1 MKFAHPF
8 LLRSLNRFWREQR
21 LPSQDLQMWRHQMLS
36 AILSVALILGGLTAI
51 PSILMAFRDQMY
63 SVAAMDFLAICFVSF
78 LWRARSLSFTLRC
91 WGFIFTVYALG
102 IFFLFLVGPVS
113 QIYLMAAPIFAA
125 LLLGLRHSILMLI
138 LNATSLLVVGYF
150 FNIDLQF
157 GQLHQQPFLRWII
170 ITLNFT
176 FISSVI
182 TVSCAVLLRR
192 FEESLRKQV
201 KISRSLKVEQSSLRN
216 ANEELR
222 LISAAVE
229 NLNDMVMIAAN
240 HGREI
245 GPRLVF
251 VNRAFE
257 HNTGYTRS
265 ESVGQNFDILFGD
278 NTDPCAIE
286 KIQNAI
292 NACLPLHIEL
302 KSHTKSQQD
311 LWLEVDI
318 RPIHNMEG
326 ACTHYVAI
334 QRDITERK
342 NAEMDIHRLA
352 FFDVLT
358 GLPNR
363 RLLQDRLQVQFAN
376 SQRHGQFGAIL
387 FIDLDHFKTI
397 NDARGHATGD
407 QFLIEVAQRLS
418 SMLRESDT
426 VSRLSGDEFV
436 VVMDCIESHVELASK
451 FALNV
456 AEKLRL
462 GLAQDFT
469 IQHQV
474 YNLSCSIGVS
484 LFPKAGQLVDDL
496 LREADTAMYRA
507 KMAGRNQIAFYE
519 GLMQA
524 EVEQRLSMEHDL
536 SKALTQNELHMFM
549 QLQIDD
555 KGMAVGAELLMRW
568 HNKERG
574 MVSPVVFIPLA
585 EESGLIIQLG
595 EWVLLEACRVV
606 KLLRQQG
613 HDFPL
618 SINVSPK
625 QFRQAEFV
633 EKVRA
638 ILSSQKVDGE
648 NLIFEVT
655 EGLFIEDI
663 GETIVR
669 MNQLVDMGIRFSID
683 DFGTGYSS
691 LNYLKKLPLYELK
704 IDKSFVNDVP
714 GDINGSAIVRSI
726 LSIAKQFDLKV
737 VAEGVE
743 TEEQAQFLIEN
754 HCDSMQGFL
763 YSKPILCETWLSE
776 HAIS

>member
-1 MKFAHPF
+1 
-8 LLRSLNRFWREQR
+8 
-21 LPSQDLQMWRHQMLS
+21 
-36 AILSVALILGGLTAI
+36 
-51 PSILMAFRDQMY
+51 
-63 SVAAMDFLAICFVSF
+63 
-78 LWRARSLSFTLRC
+78 
-91 WGFIFTVYALG
+91 
-102 IFFLFLVGPVS
+102 
-113 QIYLMAAPIFAA
+113 
-125 LLLGLRHSILMLI
+125 
-138 LNATSLLVVGYF
+138 
-150 FNIDLQF
+150 
-157 GQLHQQPFLRWII
+157 
-170 ITLNFT
+170 
-176 FISSVI
+176 
-182 TVSCAVLLRR
+182 
-192 FEESLRKQV
+192 
-201 KISRSLKVEQSSLRN
+201 
-216 ANEELR
+216 
-222 LISAAVE
+222 
-229 NLNDMVMIAAN
+229 
-240 HGREI
+240 
-245 GPRLVF
+245 
-251 VNRAFE
+251 
-257 HNTGYTRS
+257 
-265 ESVGQNFDILFGD
+265 
-278 NTDPCAIE
+278 
-286 KIQNAI
+286 
-292 NACLPLHIEL
+292 
-302 KSHTKSQQD
+302 
-311 LWLEVDI
+311 
-318 RPIHNMEG
+318 
-326 ACTHYVAI
+326 
-334 QRDITERK
+334 
-342 NAEMDIHRLA
+342 
-352 FFDVLT
+352 
-358 GLPNR
+358 
-363 RLLQDRLQVQFAN
+363 
-376 SQRHGQFGAIL
+376 
-387 FIDLDHFKTI
+387 
-397 NDARGHATGD
+397 
-407 QFLIEVAQRLS
+407 
-418 SMLRESDT
+418 MLRESDT

-519 GLMQA
+519 GVMQA

-568 HNKERG
+568 HSKERG

-743 TEEQAQFLIEN
+743 TEDQAQFLIEN